1 MIFCEDPPDF
11 SYLASS
17 GAAIRAG
24 EKSARIR
31 INPLHALVVPA
42 IVWYN
47 AVLRNVGREAS
58 DVNKKLSRLLEPGMG
73 LYFLVL
79 LLFVGVAVW
88 VKQYYVAGAELLVIL
103 LLFVHN
109 RVASGR
115 RKKALLHYIQS
126 TTDSLGTAFK
136 TGSPF
141 PMAVIKM
148 SDSEIIWGNAS
159 FYQISGLRDSFLHQK
174 MEDVVPR
181 FSTRWLTEGRTECPQ
196 DIELQGR
203 RYRVYGNLIRS
214 EDEHASLLLATLY
227 LADMTEMFNVRDEY
241 IRTRPIVTV
250 ILVDNYDEL
259 TNNLPDSAISS
270 LDARIN
276 DRISSW
282 CENLG
287 GLLRKFERNRY
298 LLIFESKDLQRLQ
311 EGKFSILDDIRA
323 ITNPSGVAA
332 TLSIGIGKDG
342 SSFQENYAF
351 ANLSIEMALSRGG
364 DQAVI
369 KDRYNF
375 NFFGGRTKETERR
388 TKVKARVIASSLNE
402 LISQSSQVFIMG
414 HRMADLDALGAAMG
428 LVCICRK
435 RARPVHIVLDQEKNA
450 AKALL
455 TVLQDY
461 PEYSNL
467 FVSGED
473 ALLAADSKT
482 LLIVVDT
489 NRPDQV
495 ESLALLESV
504 NRVAVIDH
512 HRRAADYIEQV
523 VLNLHEPFASSASE
537 LVTEILQ
544 YAVEPKEIRI
554 MEAQALLAGLV
565 LDTKNFS
572 VRTGSRTFEAAAFLR
587 RAGADTVDV
596 KKLFQN
602 DLDDTIA
609 RYQIVQAARLYRNEI
624 AIAAL
629 EYQATRTLVAQ
640 AADELLNIK
649 GILTSFVLYQ
659 DGDRVVISA
668 RSIGEANVQVILEP
682 LGGGGNAA
690 TAGAQ
695 VPGKSVREVLAEL
708 VASIDKFYEG

>member
-11 SYLASS
+11 PYPACS

-24 EKSARIR
+24 EKSAQIR

-148 SDSEIIWGNAS
+148 SGSEIIWGNAS

-227 LADMTEMFNVRDEY
+227 LADMTEMFNVRDEF

-298 LLIFESKDLQRLQ
+298 LLIFESKDLPRLQ
-311 EGKFSILDDIRA
+311 EEKFSILDDIRA

-461 PEYSNL
+461 PEYDNL

>member
-11 SYLASS
+11 PYPACS

-24 EKSARIR
+24 EKSAQIR

-88 VKQYYVAGAELLVIL
+88 VKQYYVAGAELLVFL

-148 SDSEIIWGNAS
+148 SGSEIIWGNAS

-298 LLIFESKDLQRLQ
+298 LLIFESKDLPRLQ
-311 EGKFSILDDIRA
+311 EEKFSILDDIRA

-461 PEYSNL
+461 PEYNNL

>member
-11 SYLASS
+11 PYPACS

-24 EKSARIR
+24 EKSAQIR